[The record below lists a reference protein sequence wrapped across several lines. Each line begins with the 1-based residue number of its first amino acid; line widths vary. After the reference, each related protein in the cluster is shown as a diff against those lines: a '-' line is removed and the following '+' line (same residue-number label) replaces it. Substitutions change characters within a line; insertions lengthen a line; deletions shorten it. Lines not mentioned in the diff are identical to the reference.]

1 MKFRTFKY
9 PFALMLISFSF
20 LQTADAQTPVA
31 EISKLSQEVSVL
43 RKQGPTGLQ
52 VFLKSHANNL
62 NSDSS
67 GTVIPSPVL
76 RVALDELCQQ
86 RDCYASRLYWYTD
99 IEQAKA
105 AAKTSGKPILSLRL
119 LGRLDQDLSCANS
132 RFFRVALY
140 PNVEISKLLQ
150 DRFIL
155 HWQSVRPVPKVTID
169 FGDGRKLE
177 RTITGNSIHYIL
189 DASGRPIDAI
199 PGLYS
204 PKEFLRQ
211 LQQAELAVKSY
222 SKLTPS
228 DRESFL
234 RKYHSDRLNS
244 IQAQWVA
251 DLSRLGIQSPPKL
264 VEIPKNPS
272 QPPTAA
278 IASSLAVSKMRVE
291 TPMLTALQ
299 SDAERNQNALA
310 EITDQK
316 VWDKIAQ
323 LYATD
328 VKLDQNSISL
338 IRAKKSQSANTHED
352 NLPIIVKKFEATM
365 ALDTVRNEYMLHSQI
380 HQWFIQGRQTR
391 SVEALNDQVYAQL
404 FLTPSSDPW
413 LGLFPSDSY
422 SAIDNDG
429 IR

>member
-1 MKFRTFKY
+1 MKFRTLKY
-9 PFALMLISFSF
+9 PFALMLIGFSF

-43 RKQGPTGLQ
+43 RKQGPSGLQ
-52 VFLKSHANNL
+52 VFLKSHANTL
-62 NSDSS
+62 SINSSDAA
-67 GTVIPSPVL
+67 VPSPAL

-105 AAKTSGKPILSLRL
+105 AARTSGKPILSLRL

-140 PNVEISKLLQ
+140 PNSEISKLLQ

-155 HWQSVRPVPKVTID
+155 HWESVRPVPKVTID

-204 PKEFLRQ
+204 PKAFLRQ
-211 LQQAELAVKSY
+211 LQQAEVAVKNY

-228 DRESFL
+228 DREAYL

-244 IQAQWVA
+244 IQAQWIA
-251 DLSRLGIQSPPKL
+251 DLSRLGIQSPPQL
-264 VEIPKNPS
+264 VKIPSNPS
-272 QPPTAA
+272 QPPTAE

-291 TPMLTALQ
+291 TPMLSAFQ

-310 EITDQK
+310 KITDEE
-316 VWDKIAQ
+316 VWNKIAQ
-323 LYATD
+323 LYAAD

-338 IRAKKSQSANTHED
+338 IKAKRSHSVNTQED
-352 NLPIIVKKFEATM
+352 NLPIIVKKFETTM
-365 ALDTVRNEYMLHSQI
+365 ALDTVRNEYMLHNQI
-380 HQWFIQGRQTR
+380 HQWFIQGKQTR
-391 SVEALNDQVYAQL
+391 SVEALNEQVYAQL

>member
-1 MKFRTFKY
+1 MKFRTFQY

-52 VFLKSHANNL
+52 VFLKSHANTL

-211 LQQAELAVKSY
+211 LQQAEVAVKSY

-234 RKYHSDRLNS
+234 RKYHSDHLNS

-264 VEIPKNPS
+264 VEIPKNPN

-323 LYATD
+323 LYAAD

-338 IRAKKSQSANTHED
+338 IRAKKSQSANTQED

-391 SVEALNDQVYAQL
+391 SVEALNDKVYAQL

-413 LGLFPSDSY
+413 LGLFPTDSY